1 MATNETT
8 ERPREA
14 TQGGQL
20 GFYVL
25 SDLNTRTPDL
35 ERFSGLQ
42 EALDAYQRTV
52 AEHPEW
58 QTALG
63 GELGIGALDFVH
75 HRAGKDVLL
84 KDVNQL
90 ESWASHP
97 EVQQALK
104 EIAKQLKL
112 EDPSLDQLKQQ
123 AKVRASEKNERN
135 AKSPSHP
142 KSRGEPE
149 L

>member
-1 MATNETT
+1 MANDAT

-20 GFYVL
+20 AFYVL
-25 SDLNTRTPDL
+25 SDLRARTPDI

-42 EALDAYQRTV
+42 EALNAYQRTV
-52 AEHPEW
+52 AAHPEW

-75 HRAGKDVLL
+75 HRDGQDVLL
-84 KDVNQL
+84 NDANQL

-97 EVQQALK
+97 EVQQAVK

-123 AKVRASEKNERN
+123 AKERALTKNERN
-135 AKSPSHP
+135 AKSPSRP
-142 KSRGEPE
+142 KSRGELE

>member
-1 MATNETT
+1 MATNDTT
-8 ERPREA
+8 EKPREA

-20 GFYVL
+20 AFYVL
-25 SDLNTRTPDL
+25 SDLNTRTPGL
-35 ERFSGLQ
+35 ERFNGLQ
-42 EALDAYQRTV
+42 GALNAYQRTV

-63 GELGIGALDFVH
+63 GELGTGALDFVH
-75 HRAGKDVLL
+75 HRDGQDVLL
-84 KDVNQL
+84 KDVSKL
-90 ESWASHP
+90 ESWASNP

-104 EIAKQLKL
+104 EISKQLKM

-123 AKVRASEKNERN
+123 AKVRAHEKSERS

-142 KSRGEPE
+142 KRRGELE

>member
-1 MATNETT
+1 MANDAT

-25 SDLNTRTPDL
+25 SDLSARMSQI

-52 AEHPEW
+52 AAHPEW

-75 HRAGKDVLL
+75 HRDGQDVLL
-84 KDVNQL
+84 NDVRKL
-90 ESWASHP
+90 ESWASNP
-97 EVQQALK
+97 EVLQAVK
-104 EIAKQLKL
+104 EISHQLKL
-112 EDPSLDQLKQQ
+112 DEPSLDQLKQQ
-123 AKVRASEKNERN
+123 AKERAHEKRNERN
-135 AKSPSHP
+135 TKSPSHP
-142 KSRGEPE
+142 KSRGELE

>member
-1 MATNETT
+1 MASNDTT
-8 ERPREA
+8 KRPREA

-42 EALDAYQRTV
+42 GALDVYQRTV

-84 KDVNQL
+84 KDVSQL
-90 ESWASHP
+90 ESWASNP

-104 EIAKQLKL
+104 EITKQLHL
-112 EDPSLDQLKQQ
+112 EDPSLEQLKQQ
-123 AKVRASEKNERN
+123 ARERAHAKNERS

-142 KSRGEPE
+142 KRGELE

>member
-1 MATNETT
+1 MTQNDAT

-14 TQGGQL
+14 TQGPQL

-25 SDLNTRTPDL
+25 SDLSARTPDL

-63 GELGIGALDFVH
+63 GELGTGALDFVH
-75 HRAGKDVLL
+75 HRDGRDVLL

-90 ESWASHP
+90 ESWASNP

-104 EIAKQLKL
+104 EISKQLKP

-123 AKVRASEKNERN
+123 AKVRAHEKNERS
-135 AKSPSHP
+135 AKSPSRP
-142 KSRGEPE
+142 KRGELE